1 MSSLIESVPLTVSF
15 LNDHLPVRL
24 VSKARRR
31 QQERRREEERGEAG
45 QLLPNMTL
53 RLILH
58 LPVSA
63 PPQGA
68 LSNHTHY
75 THTHTHI
82 HTHFPHPP
90 LHPAFGRNPQ
100 A

>member
-31 QQERRREEERGEAG
+31 QQERRREEERGEERGEAG

-58 LPVSA
+58 LPVTPLPPRGLSA
-63 PPQGA
+63 I
-68 LSNHTHY
+68 
-75 THTHTHI
+75 THTHTHSHILI
-82 HTHFPHPP
+82 H
-90 LHPAFGRNPQ
+90 
-100 A
+100 